1 MRGDFK
7 LDFSFLIE
15 TELQRQ
21 MQYLRQSERM
31 LQKSPKGFL
40 RMGKQKRNTAYY
52 QVISHGEKRVEKN
65 ISDKPQIVHQLLEKQ
80 IQKNVYKA
88 AERNVKSLK
97 ALKMNYCDIS
107 RKSIVGSLSKSYR
120 NAYHSYCKEELLER
134 QKNVD
139 CGCPYESQYRIH
151 ETLSGIMVRSKSEV
165 IIANIL
171 TRYGVPFMYEAPLE
185 FSDGSG
191 KIYYPD
197 FTILLPMG
205 KKKFW
210 EHFGILN
217 DFTYCDRTAKKLYTY
232 QMNGIL
238 IGRDLIISQ
247 DDYRGN
253 CNSAWIDEIVRTQ
266 LLPYFF

>member
-1 MRGDFK
+1 
-7 LDFSFLIE
+7 
-15 TELQRQ
+15 
-21 MQYLRQSERM
+21 
-31 LQKSPKGFL
+31 
-40 RMGKQKRNTAYY
+40 
-52 QVISHGEKRVEKN
+52 
-65 ISDKPQIVHQLLEKQ
+65 
-80 IQKNVYKA
+80 
-88 AERNVKSLK
+88 
-97 ALKMNYCDIS
+97 MNYCDIS